1 MVIID
6 GKVTSNKIRERIK
19 EEHEKLSAEI
29 GRKAGLS
36 VILAGDSAASKIYVS
51 NKVKACEKAGF
62 YSEVHVLDGN
72 ISEKELLD
80 LIEKLNNDE
89 KIDGIL
95 VQLPLPKHIDEL
107 KVINKVSPSKDV
119 DAFHPMNVG
128 KYVIGDESG
137 FLPCTPYGIIQLLEE
152 YNINVEGKDTVV
164 IGRSNI
170 VGKPNSLL
178 MTAKSATVQ
187 ICHTKTKKMFEKIEK
202 ADIIISAVGIPN
214 LIKAEHVKDGAVVID
229 VGISRV
235 DGKVCGD
242 VDFQGVSKKASY
254 ITPVPG
260 GVGPMTITSLLG
272 NTLKSFK
279 NKRKEVGNEG

>member
-1 MVIID
+1 MIIID
-6 GKVTSNKIRERIK
+6 GKLTSNKIREQIK
-19 EEHEKLSAEI
+19 EKHDKLSAEI
-29 GRKAGLS
+29 GRKAGLA
-36 VILAGDSAASKIYVS
+36 VILVGDSAASKIYVN
-51 NKVKACEKAGF
+51 NKAKACEKAGF
-62 YSEVHVLDGN
+62 YSEVHILDQN
-72 ISEKELLD
+72 ISEENLLD
-80 LIEKLNNDE
+80 LIEKLNNDA

-107 KVINKVSPSKDV
+107 KVINTLSPSKDV
-119 DAFHPMNVG
+119 DAFHPLNVG

-137 FLPCTPYGIIQLLEE
+137 FLPCTPYGIIQLLDE
-152 YNINVEGKDTVV
+152 YDIDAAGKDTVV

-170 VGKPNSLL
+170 VGKPISLL
-178 MTAKSATVQ
+178 MTQKNATVQ

-214 LIKAEHVKDGAVVID
+214 LIKAKHVKEGAVVID

-242 VDFQGVSKKASY
+242 IDFEGVSKKASY

-272 NTLKSFK
+272 NTLKSFE

>member
-1 MVIID
+1 MIIID
-6 GKVTSNKIRERIK
+6 GKLTSNKIREQIK
-19 EEHEKLSAEI
+19 EKHEKLLLEI
-29 GRKAGLS
+29 GRKAGLA
-36 VILAGDSAASKIYVS
+36 VILVGENAASKIYVK
-51 NKVKACEKAGF
+51 NKAKACEKVGF
-62 YSEVHVLDGN
+62 HSEIHILDEN
-72 ISEKELLD
+72 INEIKLLD
-80 LIEKLNNDE
+80 LIKKLNNDE

-95 VQLPLPKHIDEL
+95 VQLPLPKHINEL
-107 KVINKVSPSKDV
+107 KVINAVSPAKDV
-119 DAFHPMNVG
+119 DAFHPLNVG

-137 FLPCTPYGIIQLLEE
+137 FLPCTPYGIIQLLDE
-152 YNINVEGKDTVV
+152 YNIDVEGKDTVV
-164 IGRSNI
+164 VGRSNI
-170 VGKPNSLL
+170 VGKPISLL
-178 MTAKSATVQ
+178 MTQKNATVQ

-214 LIKAEHVKDGAVVID
+214 LIKAEHVKEGAVVID

-242 VDFQGVSKKASY
+242 IEFEGVSKKASY

-272 NTLKSFK
+272 NTLKSFE